1 MTTATTIARKALIA
15 GTAAI
20 ALAGATVSVPTQ
32 ANAYPVWVIPAII
45 GAAVGGV
52 AVGAVASNPPAYAYE
67 PGPYAADAV
76 GPRGTIYV
84 QPTADCRI
92 VREQTPT
99 GRWQRVRVCD

>member
-1 MTTATTIARKALIA
+1 MTIARHALIA

-20 ALAGATVSVPTQ
+20 ALAGATVTAPTQ

-67 PGPYAADAV
+67 PGTI

-84 QPTADCRI
+84 EPTAECRV
-92 VREQTPT
+92 VRERMPS
-99 GRWQRVRVCD
+99 GRWHRVRVCD